1 MENIVI
7 DNCCIGEWD
16 GFNHPDEAVLCLERL
31 ASNPCSILRGKYNL
45 RNKVE
50 YIAFLLPHISKL
62 FNKDRKELWKDIT
75 KELYWDCFCE
85 KRKI

>member
-16 GFNHPDEAVLCLERL
+16 GFSYPDEAVLCLERL
-31 ASNPCSILRGKYNL
+31 ANNPCSILREKYNL
-45 RNKVE
+45 KNKVE

-62 FNKDRKELWKDIT
+62 FNKDRKELWEDIS
-75 KELYWDCFCE
+75 KELFWDCFYG